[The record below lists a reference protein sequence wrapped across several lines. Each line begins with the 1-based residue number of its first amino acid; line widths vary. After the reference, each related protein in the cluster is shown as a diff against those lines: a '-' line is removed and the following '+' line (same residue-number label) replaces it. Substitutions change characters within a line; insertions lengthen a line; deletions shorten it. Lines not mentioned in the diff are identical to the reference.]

1 METYNAK
8 IDRKEEGNVSL
19 LLEIGTNE
27 LSILL
32 TEDNPNAIKSVFNRL
47 LQILKKGE
55 IEFVLND
62 EIDDL
67 YTHICREYL
76 IQLNNE
82 LSSTF
87 SELKDN
93 GLLDQSE

>member
-8 IDRKEEGNVSL
+8 IDRKEDGNVSL